1 MRLIWAVVPAAGR
14 GSRFGAE
21 IPKQYAEIAGR
32 AVLWHSLNSLL
43 RHPQIAGV
51 MVALDAADSYW
62 PTLAADT
69 LATTHNKTIHQCLG
83 GATRAQSVRNALQAL
98 IVLGVDQ
105 QNLIAVHDAARP
117 CLSQRELDAV
127 LAAASHDPHG
137 AILALPARDTIKLA
151 DAALR
156 VSQTLDRNAI
166 WYAQTPQVFRLQALS
181 DALRQAPDATDEAQA
196 MERAGAKPILVP
208 GRSKNLK
215 ITVAEDL
222 ALATFYLARG
232 EAYSND
238 CDPN

>member
-1 MRLIWAVVPAAGR
+1 MPSIWAVVPAAGR

-21 IPKQYAEIAGR
+21 IPKQYAEIAGST
-32 AVLWHSLNSLL
+32 VLWHSLNSLL

-62 PTLAADT
+62 PMLDVNALAA
-69 LATTHNKTIHQCLG
+69 THDKAIHHCIG
-83 GATRAQSVRNALQAL
+83 GATRAQSVCNALQAL
-98 IVLGVDQ
+98 IALGVDRH
-105 QNLIAVHDAARP
+105 NLVAVHDAARP
-117 CLSQRELDAV
+117 CLSQPELDAV
-127 LAAASHDPHG
+127 LTAANHDPHG
-137 AILALPARDTIKLA
+137 AILAMPARDTIKLA

-208 GRSKNLK
+208 GRSSNLK

-222 ALATFYLARG
+222 ALAAFYLARG
-232 EAYSND
+232 EA
-238 CDPN
+238 